1 LPKPVLNVKAVFAVK
16 IYMELQKKSCGEYDE
31 SIG

>member
-1 LPKPVLNVKAVFAVK
+1 LPKPVLNVRAVPAVK
-16 IYMELQKKSCGEYDE
+16 MYMELQKKACGEYDE